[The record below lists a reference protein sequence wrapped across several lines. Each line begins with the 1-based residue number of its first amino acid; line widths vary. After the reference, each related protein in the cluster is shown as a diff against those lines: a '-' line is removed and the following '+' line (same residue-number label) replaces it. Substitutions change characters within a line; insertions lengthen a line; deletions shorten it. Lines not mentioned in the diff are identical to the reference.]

1 MGNFDS
7 ICVFLC
13 FYMDMNCF
21 RLVRHVVSSWF
32 RVGSVA
38 ADGVGGLGGWLQMV
52 LGSCLW
58 FQLVSGGFGWFRVV
72 YCFSS
77 YACWILFLKRL
88 KACNFIK
95 NRFQQQGV
103 FIRNLQNF
111 EEDLFLKNMSG
122 GCFCLFVNLNIHQT
136 TIVLNYNYSTLA
148 FLNHSRVTAQEMKFS
163 IKNFFNKCDQ
173 IRSFQRIWSHL
184 LKKSLWKTSFFVQ
197 WVNVYQRRIL
207 RIRVYD
213 FRFR

>member
-1 MGNFDS
+1 MLKINSFVAIKILLQCDCLHKDWGCLHTTPFMGNFDS

-72 YCFSS
+72 CCFSS

-111 EEDLFLKNMSG
+111 
-122 GCFCLFVNLNIHQT
+122 
-136 TIVLNYNYSTLA
+136 
-148 FLNHSRVTAQEMKFS
+148 
-163 IKNFFNKCDQ
+163 
-173 IRSFQRIWSHL
+173 
-184 LKKSLWKTSFFVQ
+184 
-197 WVNVYQRRIL
+197 
-207 RIRVYD
+207 
-213 FRFR
+213 